1 MKSKK
6 KISISTKL
14 AFRFTF
20 ILSAVVIL
28 LTLIFHR
35 VQLADLNYQRSQELN
50 LSTSITSKAYK
61 NYIKKNHNHDSFSMG
76 RVPKHLTYTVYDISS
91 GKNKIIATNA
101 EEILFLPLTSEKAKI
116 YTQKSSGDTKDL
128 KIIYVAYPID
138 EYPSIIVQTWIDLQN
153 DSLYTI
159 RHNMPRMILAM
170 LIPILVIC
178 YFIAWLI
185 AKRIMKPVVKMT
197 EAAKHI
203 SSSNLDSLIPLKN
216 NGDEI
221 DQLAMTFNDLFKR
234 LKIDFDRERQFT
246 SDVSHE
252 LKTPVAVILGQA
264 NLLRRWGKDDPAQL
278 DKSIGTIISE
288 TKSMEA
294 IIQNLL
300 QMTRIESGRI
310 LPSKEEFLLSELT
323 SKIQQELPA
332 LDNSAE
338 INFDFD
344 DSLKII
350 TDFELLHQVLM
361 IVISNSLKF
370 CPKPLVLNF
379 KAASQKDSITISI
392 SDNGPGFKKSTLP
405 HVFERFYRGD
415 DAHTRSAGG
424 SGLGLSI
431 AQTIVESLG
440 GTITASNDEMTKGA
454 KLTVSL
460 P

>member
-6 KISISTKL
+6 KLSISTKL

-50 LSTSITSKAYK
+50 LSSSITSKAYK
-61 NYIKKNHNHDSFSMG
+61 NFIEKNHHHDSFSMG

-138 EYPSIIVQTWIDLQN
+138 EYPNIIVQTWIDLQN
-153 DSLYTI
+153 DSLYKI

-197 EAAKHI
+197 DAAKHI

-221 DQLAMTFNDLFKR
+221 DELAMTFNDLFKR

-323 SKIQQELPA
+323 SKIQQELSA

-350 TDFELLHQVLM
+350 TDFELLHQVVM

-379 KAASQKDSITISI
+379 NAASQKDSITISS
-392 SDNGPGFKKSTLP
+392 SDNGPGFEEATLP

-454 KLTVSL
+454 KLTINL

>member
-1 MKSKK
+1 MKSIKK
-6 KISISTKL
+6 LSISTKL

-20 ILSAVVIL
+20 ILSAVVII

-61 NYIKKNHNHDSFSMG
+61 NYIVKNHNHDSFSMG

-138 EYPSIIVQTWIDLQN
+138 EYPNIIVQTWIDLQN
-153 DSLYTI
+153 DSLYKI

-221 DQLAMTFNDLFKR
+221 DELAMTFNDLFKR

-310 LPSKEEFLLSELT
+310 LPAKEEFLLSELT

-392 SDNGPGFKKSTLP
+392 SDNGPGFKESTLP

>member
-6 KISISTKL
+6 KLSISTKL

-61 NYIKKNHNHDSFSMG
+61 NYINKNHNHDSFSMG

-116 YTQKSSGDTKDL
+116 YTQKSFGDTKDL

-392 SDNGPGFKKSTLP
+392 SDNGPGFKESTLP

>member
-6 KISISTKL
+6 KLSISTKL

-50 LSTSITSKAYK
+50 ISTAITSKAYK
-61 NYIKKNHNHDSFSMG
+61 NYIEKNHHHDSFSMG

-138 EYPSIIVQTWIDLQN
+138 EYPNIIVQAWIDLQN
-153 DSLYTI
+153 DSLYKI

-197 EAAKHI
+197 ETAKHI

-221 DQLAMTFNDLFKR
+221 DELAMTFNDLFKR

-338 INFDFD
+338 INFNFD

-392 SDNGPGFKKSTLP
+392 SDNGPGFKESTLP

>member
-6 KISISTKL
+6 KLSISTKL

-50 LSTSITSKAYK
+50 ISTAITSKTYK
-61 NYIKKNHNHDSFSMG
+61 NYIEKNHNHDSFSMK

-91 GKNKIIATNA
+91 GKNKIVATNA

-138 EYPSIIVQTWIDLQN
+138 EYPNIIVQTWIDLQN

-350 TDFELLHQVLM
+350 TDLELLHQVLM
-361 IVISNSLKF
+361 IIISNSLKF

-379 KAASQKDSITISI
+379 KAASHKDSITISI
-392 SDNGPGFKKSTLP
+392 SDNGPGFKESTLP

>member
-6 KISISTKL
+6 KLSISTKL

-61 NYIKKNHNHDSFSMG
+61 NYINKNHNHDSFSMG

-138 EYPSIIVQTWIDLQN
+138 EYPNIIVQTWIDLQN

-392 SDNGPGFKKSTLP
+392 SDNGPGFKESTLP